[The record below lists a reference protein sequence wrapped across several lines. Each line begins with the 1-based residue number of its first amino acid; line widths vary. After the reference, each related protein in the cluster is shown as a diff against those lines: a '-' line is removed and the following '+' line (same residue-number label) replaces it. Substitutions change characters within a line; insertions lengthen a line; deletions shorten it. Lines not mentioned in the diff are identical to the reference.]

1 MITYDVIEI
10 LSGNVVLSDVAYE
23 DCITW
28 IENFGDII
36 NYTIIIHYKII
47 KCQTQ
52 LNTQQQV
59 IPYH

>member
-10 LSGNVVLSDVAYE
+10 LSGNVVLSDSTYE

-36 NYTIIIHYKII
+36 NYTIIIH
-47 KCQTQ
+47 
-52 LNTQQQV
+52 
-59 IPYH
+59 